1 MFWKIIATLL
11 SHLDHKSI
19 KNHWTVHPYSFFS
32 SSFWYWILSYS
43 NTSMFCARNGR
54 FIQYS
59 DPRFK
64 YAPGNFLPFRTFPQ
78 KKLRWIIIPTLI
90 SHSIVNHWPFW
101 PIFWYVTNIFC
112 LILMFYIFYYDLRC
126 SMHQVEVE
134 VEIKSPEKSLRIKSE
149 MPSLFTITRI
159 LQNNSCL
166 SSMIMHDHIHAKVLI
181 IFVSSSS

>member
-19 KNHWTVHPYSFFS
+19 KIHWTVHPYSFFS
-32 SSFWYWILSYS
+32 SSFWYLILSSS
-43 NTSMFCARNGR
+43 NTSMFWARNGR
-54 FIQYS
+54 LIQYS

-64 YAPGNFLPFRTFPQ
+64 YAPGNFFAFPYIST
-78 KKLRWIIIPTLI
+78 KIAKMNNNPYLNLTL
-90 SHSIVNHWPFW
+90 NHWPFW

>member
-1 MFWKIIATLL
+1 MVNFPPPFDIW
-11 SHLDHKSI
+11 
-19 KNHWTVHPYSFFS
+19 FS
-32 SSFWYWILSYS
+32 VLPILRCSE
-43 NTSMFCARNGR
+43 
-54 FIQYS
+54 
-59 DPRFK
+59 
-64 YAPGNFLPFRTFPQ
+64 PGTEGLYNIPTPGLNMHQGIFLPFRTFPQ